1 MNAPLKRKSLYRPV
15 LIVGIILLTVFTFYN
30 IIARLT

>member
-15 LIVGIILLTVFTFYN
+15 LIVAIVLLTAFTFYN
-30 IIARLT
+30 IINRMT